1 MLQEAG
7 WKACPTTRETPV
19 SWSEIVF
26 GSLLVV
32 VLLVLAVAYGRS
44 QWQALR
50 RLRDD
55 SSLPDEE
62 LRYERRK
69 AKRRLASC
77 ALLLVMAVLLGV
89 LLAVF
94 GEGAQSMADRFG
106 QEGPVAAENLPAED
120 RLFLRRWGG
129 TLIAFLLALL
139 AVLVLAALD
148 LMETRRYG
156 LRQYRKLQ
164 AERRAMIQRQ
174 TTRLRQERDG

>member
-1 MLQEAG
+1 VA
-7 WKACPTTRETPV
+7 
-19 SWSEIVF
+19 WSEIIF

-32 VLLVLAVAYGRS
+32 VLLALALAYGRR
-44 QWQALR
+44 QWLALR

-55 SSLPDEE
+55 SLPDEE

-77 ALLLVMAVLLGV
+77 ALLLVMGVLLV
-89 LLAVF
+89 VHLAVF
-94 GEGAQSMADRFG
+94 GDRAQQMADELARQG
-106 QEGPVAAENLPAED
+106 QAGAGDLTPED
-120 RLFLRRWGG
+120 KLFLRLWGG

-139 AVLVLAALD
+139 GALALAGLD

-174 TTRLRQERDG
+174 TTRLRAERDRGG